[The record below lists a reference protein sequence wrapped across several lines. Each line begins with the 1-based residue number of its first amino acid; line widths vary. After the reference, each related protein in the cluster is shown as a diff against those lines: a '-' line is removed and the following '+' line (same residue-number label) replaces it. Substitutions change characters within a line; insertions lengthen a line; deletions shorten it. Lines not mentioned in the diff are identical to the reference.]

1 MFSFSRVAAAFA
13 VALTLSLQVYG
24 IGKITRTGRYL
35 YAADGT
41 RWFIKGVAYQPQGAS
56 SVGNGPFSEAV
67 TYIDP
72 LANATACQR
81 DLPYLT
87 ALGVN
92 TIRVYS
98 ADASQSHD
106 TCMSALSAAGIYVIL
121 DLTLPVNGSID
132 RTAPTWS
139 TNLQDSYIRIVNA
152 FLKYDNMLAFN
163 IGNEIVTSV
172 NQTADAP
179 FIKAAAR
186 DIKAYLASKS
196 SNALVGYSAINGDD
210 SLILTLANYLS
221 CDPSGGNSGSTAIDI
236 YGLNDYSFCGA
247 STFADAYAGTTGD
260 FAGYNVV
267 AYMSE
272 YGCNTPYPRAWG
284 DVPVLFGTNM
294 APVWSG
300 GIAFSY
306 FPATSD
312 AGDFGIVNI
321 SADGSTVT
329 TGTDYTNLKN
339 QYGAVTFVNVP
350 TQSNAPAATYP
361 ACPGQ
366 NASFVGSTKLPPTP
380 SDAACSCL
388 EAGLSCQFSPQTSN
402 TTVIVGNLLNTAC
415 GLLGGTG
422 CNDLSGNGQ
431 TGTYGLIS
439 ACDPATKLS
448 YAMSLYYEANK
459 KSAQACSFAGNG
471 TVNSKA
477 SASASSLASSCL
489 ASATG
494 TSVPSAPTAGN
505 NPGAGSPS
513 GTGGGSSSSGTS
525 KPGAATTVLV
535 SDSRAL
541 MGVFLMVAVS
551 VAGGFL
557 SLAS

>member
-13 VALTLSLQVYG
+13 VALTLSSEVFG
-24 IGKITRTGRYL
+24 IGQITRTGRYL
-35 YAADGT
+35 FAADGT
-41 RWFIKGVAYQPQGAS
+41 RWFIKGVAYQPQGVS
-56 SVGNGPFSEAV
+56 SVGNGPFSEAI
-67 TYIDP
+67 TFIDP
-72 LANATACQR
+72 LANATACAR

-98 ADASQSHD
+98 VDATQNHD
-106 TCMSALSAAGIYVIL
+106 SCMTALSGAGIYVII

-132 RTAPTWS
+132 RDAPTWT
-139 TNLQDSYIRIVNA
+139 TNLQDSYINTVDA
-152 FLKYDNMLAFN
+152 FLKYDNILAYN

-172 NQTADAP
+172 NETVDAP

-186 DIKAYLASKS
+186 DIKAYLTSKS
-196 SNALVGYSAINGDD
+196 STALVGYSAINGDD

-221 CDPSGGNSGSTAIDI
+221 CDPSGNNSGGTAIDI
-236 YGLNDYSFCGA
+236 YGLNDYNFCGA
-247 STFADAYAGTTGD
+247 DTFADAYAGTTGD
-260 FAGYNVV
+260 FAGYDVV
-267 AYMSE
+267 AYFSE
-272 YGCNTPYPRAWG
+272 YGCNTVYPRPWD
-284 DVPVLFGTNM
+284 DVPALFGTDA

-312 AGDFGIVNI
+312 AGQFGIVNI

-329 TGTDYTNLKN
+329 TSTDYNNLKT

-350 TQSNAPAATYP
+350 TKASAPAATYP

-380 SDAACSCL
+380 SDAACKCL
-388 EAGLSCQFSPQTSN
+388 EAGLSCQFAPQTSN
-402 TTVIVGNLLNTAC
+402 TTAIVGSLLDTAC
-415 GLLGGTG
+415 GLLGGSG
-422 CNDLSGNGQ
+422 CNDLSGNGS

-439 ACDPATKLS
+439 ACDPSTKLS

-459 KSAQACSFAGNG
+459 KSAQACSFGGNG
-471 TVNSKA
+471 TVNKSPS

-505 NPGAGSPS
+505 NAGSTS
-513 GTGGGSSSSGTS
+513 TSSSGSSSSGNS
-525 KPGAATTVLV
+525 KPGAATSVLV

-541 MGVFLMVAVS
+541 LGVFLMVAVS

-557 SLAS
+557 SLAY

>member
-13 VALTLSLQVYG
+13 VALTLSSEVFG
-24 IGKITRTGRYL
+24 IGQITRTGRYL

-41 RWFIKGVAYQPQGAS
+41 RWYIKGVAYQPQGVS
-56 SVGNGPFSEAV
+56 STGNGPFSEAI
-67 TYIDP
+67 TFIDP
-72 LANATACQR
+72 LANATACAR

-98 ADASQSHD
+98 VDATKNHD
-106 TCMSALSAAGIYVIL
+106 SCMSAFSGAGIYVIL
-121 DLTLPVNGSID
+121 DLTLPVNGSIARD
-132 RTAPTWS
+132 APTWT
-139 TNLQDSYIRIVNA
+139 TNLQDSYIHIVDA
-152 FLKYDNMLAFN
+152 FVKYDNLLAFN

-172 NQTADAP
+172 NETVDGP

-186 DIKAYLASKS
+186 DIKSYLASKS
-196 SNALVGYSAINGDD
+196 STALVGYSAINGDD
-210 SLILTLANYLS
+210 AVILTLANYLS
-221 CDPSGGNSGSTAIDI
+221 CDPSGNNSGGTAIDI
-236 YGLNDYSFCGA
+236 YGLNNYNLCGA
-247 STFADAYAGTTGD
+247 GTFADAYAGTTGD

-267 AYMSE
+267 AYFSE
-272 YGCNTPYPRAWG
+272 YGCITVSPRPWD
-284 DVPVLFGTNM
+284 DVPALFGTNA

-312 AGDFGIVNI
+312 AGQFGMVTI

-329 TGTDYTNLKN
+329 TGTDYTNLKT

-350 TQSNAPAATYP
+350 AKASAPAATYP

-366 NASFVGSTKLPPTP
+366 NASFAGSTKLPPTP
-380 SDAACSCL
+380 SDAACQCL
-388 EAGLSCQFSPQTSN
+388 EAGLGCQFAPQTSN
-402 TTVIVGNLLNTAC
+402 TTAIVGQLIDTAC

-422 CNDLSGNGQ
+422 CTDLTGNGG

-439 ACDPATKLS
+439 GCDPSTKLS

-459 KSAQACSFAGNG
+459 KSAQACSFNGNG
-471 TVNSKA
+471 TVNKKPS
-477 SASASSLASSCL
+477 SASASPLAASCL

-494 TSVPSAPTAGN
+494 TAVPTAATATN
-505 NPGAGSPS
+505 NPGSASTS
-513 GTGGGSSSSGTS
+513 SGSSSSGNS
-525 KPGAATTVLV
+525 KPGAATSVLV

-541 MGVFLMVAVS
+541 LGVFLMVAVS

-557 SLAS
+557 SLAY